1 MQIKRFE
8 AKDIQE
14 ALRQVKETLGS
25 EAIILSTQK
34 VKKGSDPYSLKPG
47 ARVEVVAAIDHPGVT
62 GGVNA
67 IPKPVPS
74 GFPVLDLKSSLGV
87 EGDSYLQ
94 AILSSGLSPEF
105 VRGLVGEIKNLRK
118 ESRGRSLD
126 KAYQGI
132 LRWKVME
139 AVDVLEPELEG
150 IRIWAFVGPTGVG
163 KTTTLAKL
171 AAHFHLRFNKKITL
185 VTIDTYRIGAI
196 EQLKTYARILRLPFE
211 IASDSQALQ
220 QIIDQHQN
228 QDLLLIDTAGRNPY
242 RGEQLEEM
250 KVILAADPR
259 VENHLVIS
267 ATTKDADLSAIV
279 QHFSV
284 LPIRSYIFTKIDETV
299 EYTPLFNQLVRF
311 KRPLSY
317 LTNGQKV
324 PEDIELASKG
334 RVASL
339 LLNSMK
345 WN

>member
-8 AKDIQE
+8 AKNIQE
-14 ALRQVKETLGS
+14 ALRQVKETLGP
-25 EAIILSTQK
+25 EAIILSTQT
-34 VKKGSDPYSLKPG
+34 VKKSSRPYVANPGSWI
-47 ARVEVVAAIDHPGVT
+47 EVVAAIDPPGAAHEASDIPNPIPF
-62 GGVNA
+62 GFRA
-67 IPKPVPS
+67 IEPKRSP
-74 GFPVLDLKSSLGV
+74 GTV
-87 EGDSYLQ
+87 EDSYLQ
-94 AILSSGLSPEF
+94 TILSSGLSPEF
-105 VRGLVGEIKNLRK
+105 VHGLVGEIKNLRK

-132 LRWKVME
+132 LRWKIME
-139 AVDVLEPELEG
+139 AVEVLEPKMEEM
-150 IRIWAFVGPTGVG
+150 RVWAFVGPTGVG

-211 IASDSQALQ
+211 IASDSETLKK
-220 QIIDQHQN
+220 IIDQHQN

-250 KVILAADPR
+250 KTILSADPR
-259 VENHLVIS
+259 VENHLVVS

-279 QHFSV
+279 EQFSA
-284 LPIRSYIFTKIDETV
+284 LPIRSYIFTKIDETA
-299 EYTPLFNQLVRF
+299 EYTSLFNQLVRY

-324 PEDIELASKG
+324 PEDIELASKA